1 MSRPAPWP
9 LARSSPAA
17 PALAHHHEQASA
29 VMHVTVLSP
38 ARRARSR
45 LGPIRPLLERER
57 TRTMERLE
65 TVLLAVAAV
74 AGAAAAV
81 LTLALW

>member
-1 MSRPAPWP
+1 
-9 LARSSPAA
+9 
-17 PALAHHHEQASA
+17 
-29 VMHVTVLSP
+29 
-38 ARRARSR
+38 

-74 AGAAAAV
+74 AGIAAAV
-81 LTLALW
+81 FTLALW